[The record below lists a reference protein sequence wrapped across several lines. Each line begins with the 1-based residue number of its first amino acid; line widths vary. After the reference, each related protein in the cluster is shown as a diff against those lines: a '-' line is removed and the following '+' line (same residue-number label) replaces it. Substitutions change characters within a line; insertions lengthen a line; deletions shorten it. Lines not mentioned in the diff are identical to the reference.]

1 MGSQSLIDEQRLQLT
16 PADYQAAG
24 VEAPNWDNDPFPSL
38 ETWRL
43 WRTAENR
50 ALEHKL
56 DASKHALEREPDRH
70 RP

>member
-1 MGSQSLIDEQRLQLT
+1 MGSEILIDEQRQQLT

-24 VEAPNWDNDPFPSL
+24 VDAPDWSGDPFPSL

-50 ALEHKL
+50 ALEYKL
-56 DASKHALEREPDRH
+56 EMASKKPGA
-70 RP
+70 

>member
-1 MGSQSLIDEQRLQLT
+1 MGSENLIDEQRQQLT

-24 VEAPNWDNDPFPSL
+24 VDAPNWSEDPMPSL

-43 WRTAENR
+43 WRAAENR

-56 DASKHALEREPDRH
+56 SMVTKPGA
-70 RP
+70 

>member
-1 MGSQSLIDEQRLQLT
+1 MQSQNLIDEQREQLT

-24 VEAPNWDNDPFPSL
+24 VSAPNWSGDPFPSL

-43 WRTAENR
+43 WRAAENR

-56 DASKHALEREPDRH
+56 AVASESSPSVE
-70 RP
+70 